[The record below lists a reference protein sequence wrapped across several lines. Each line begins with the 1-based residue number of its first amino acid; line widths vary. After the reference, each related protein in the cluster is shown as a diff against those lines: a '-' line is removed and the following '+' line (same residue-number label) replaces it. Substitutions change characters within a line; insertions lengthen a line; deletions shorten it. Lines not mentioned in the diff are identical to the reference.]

1 MNFINFMKRPDAF
14 VHMAARAPA
23 EAPPEMER
31 ATREPRE
38 SHERATRE
46 HTPWVLEFDFQTHT
60 LFVQMAEQPLCQP
73 ATSRLQVAG

>member
-1 MNFINFMKRPDAF
+1 MKRPDAF

-31 ATREPRE
+31 ATRE
-38 SHERATRE
+38 
-46 HTPWVLEFDFQTHT
+46 HTLWVLEFDFQTHT

>member
-38 SHERATRE
+38 SHERA
-46 HTPWVLEFDFQTHT
+46 HTVG
-60 LFVQMAEQPLCQP
+60 V
-73 ATSRLQVAG
+73 GI